1 MSLKEL
7 LTKPIS
13 KQIVIDY
20 VKQYVFN
27 FLFLFLVVFA
37 VDFGPTLMQELQA
50 AGIDPN
56 NVAQGAEVPA
66 IIALISATLRAI
78 GRAIFTSG
86 AKVAKE
92 GVGSVLAK

>member
-13 KQIVIDY
+13 NQVIIDY

-37 VDFGPTLMQELQA
+37 VDFGPTLMQEIQA

-56 NVAQGAEVPA
+56 NVAQGAEGPA
-66 IIALISATLRAI
+66 IIALITATLRAV
-78 GRAIFTSG
+78 GRAIFAS
-86 AKVAKE
+86 ASKVAKE
-92 GVGSVLAK
+92 GVGSVIAK

>member
-1 MSLKEL
+1 MSFKEL

-13 KQIVIDY
+13 KQVIIDY

-27 FLFLFLVVFA
+27 FLFLFLIVFA

-66 IIALISATLRAI
+66 IIALISATLRAV
-78 GRAIFTSG
+78 GRAVFAS
-86 AKVAKE
+86 ASKVASE

>member
-1 MSLKEL
+1 
-7 LTKPIS
+7 
-13 KQIVIDY
+13 
-20 VKQYVFN
+20 
-27 FLFLFLVVFA
+27 
-37 VDFGPTLMQELQA
+37 MQELQA

-66 IIALISATLRAI
+66 IIALITATLRAI

>member
-13 KQIVIDY
+13 KQVVIDY

-27 FLFLFLVVFA
+27 FLFLFLIVFA

-50 AGIDPN
+50 AGINPN

-66 IIALISATLRAI
+66 IIALISATLRAV
-78 GRAIFTSG
+78 GRAVFAS
-86 AKVAKE
+86 ASKVASE

>member
-50 AGIDPN
+50 AGIDPSN
-56 NVAQGAEVPA
+56 IQQGAEVPA
-66 IIALISATLRAI
+66 IIALITATLRAI

>member
-1 MSLKEL
+1 MGLKEL
-7 LTKPIS
+7 LNKPVS

-20 VKQYVFN
+20 AKQYAVN
-27 FLFLFLVVFA
+27 FLFLFLIVFS
-37 VDFGPTLMQELQA
+37 VDFGPTLMQEIQNS
-50 AGIDPN
+50 GIDFN
-56 NVAQGAEVPA
+56 NIQEGAEVPA
-66 IIALISATLRAI
+66 IIALVSATFRAI